1 MLLLMCNV
9 RCEEYEKHSD
19 YSIGEHASSAVDLT
33 KGFTCSWP
41 PARGRDPKTL
51 QGLRKRI
58 SSLFLTFCTTPD
70 FNPEAARFQLR
81 PAGTGSGASSSKSKG
96 VMNATAGRLAAAAGV
111 EDEKTFVYEAA
122 EPAAA
127 RATSQ
132 LRDPCQI
139 RAC

>member
-1 MLLLMCNV
+1 MVIC
-9 RCEEYEKHSD
+9 C
-19 YSIGEHASSAVDLT
+19 
-33 KGFTCSWP
+33 
-41 PARGRDPKTL
+41 RGRDPKTL

-81 PAGTGSGASSSKSKG
+81 PAGACSGAGSSKSQG
-96 VMNATAGRLAAAAGV
+96 AVNATAGRLAVAAGV
-111 EDEKTFVYEAA
+111 EDEETFMYEVA

-127 RATSQ
+127 RAVTQ
-132 LRDPCQI
+132 IRDPYQI